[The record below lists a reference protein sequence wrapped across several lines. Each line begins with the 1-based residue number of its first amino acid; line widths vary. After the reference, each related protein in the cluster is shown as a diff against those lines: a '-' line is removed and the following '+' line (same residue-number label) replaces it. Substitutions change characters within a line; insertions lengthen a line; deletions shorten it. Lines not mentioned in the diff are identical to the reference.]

1 MIRTDRVE
9 EALDFAKNELAPR
22 GAQNPEFLVDLE
34 RTMALLAFPDLA
46 RFADDS
52 PAPDS
57 TPSTRPPPDAAT
69 LELFKDPAFV
79 PIIALMRKSQR
90 VRVAKELNA
99 AILESQGQGMETH
112 LGGLVRLMS
121 HGEERLETAGVT
133 LPTEERDKGR
143 KWANAVLRLESE

>member
-1 MIRTDRVE
+1 
-9 EALDFAKNELAPR
+9 
-22 GAQNPEFLVDLE
+22 
-34 RTMALLAFPDLA
+34 MALLAFPDLA

-52 PAPDS
+52 ASTSSDPAPS
-57 TPSTRPPPDAAT
+57 RPPPDAAT
-69 LELFKDPAFV
+69 LELFKDAAFV
-79 PIIALMRKSQR
+79 PIIALMRRSQR

-121 HGEERLETAGVT
+121 YGEERAELAGMV
-133 LPTEERDKGR
+133 LPGEERDKGR